1 MEFIGMTIVAV
12 FAFSG
17 WLYADYKNDKLR
29 DKIKQQSQENKYE
42 KYRQYY
48 KGYDEGYS
56 KGYDYGSLTKAMNKE
71 IINFIKE
78 GK

>member
-1 MEFIGMTIVAV
+1 MIPVLTILFGTAIL
-12 FAFSG
+12 G

-29 DKIKQQSQENKYE
+29 DKIKQQSQENEYE

-78 GK
+78 EK